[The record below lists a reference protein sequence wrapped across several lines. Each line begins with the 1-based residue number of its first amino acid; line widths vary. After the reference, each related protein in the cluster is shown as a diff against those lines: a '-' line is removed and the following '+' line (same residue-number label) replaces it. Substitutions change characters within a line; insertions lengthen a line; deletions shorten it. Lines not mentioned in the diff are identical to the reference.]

1 LTYQTASLY
10 DSGYHGIDLITKA
23 SMAKCFASD
32 LCMRVTTDVVQIF
45 GGYGYMKDYPVER
58 MMRDAKLLSI
68 VEGTSQIHHHIIAR
82 NLLS

>member
-1 LTYQTASLY
+1 
-10 DSGYHGIDLITKA
+10 
-23 SMAKCFASD
+23 
-32 LCMRVTTDVVQIF
+32 
-45 GGYGYMKDYPVER
+45 YMKDYPVER